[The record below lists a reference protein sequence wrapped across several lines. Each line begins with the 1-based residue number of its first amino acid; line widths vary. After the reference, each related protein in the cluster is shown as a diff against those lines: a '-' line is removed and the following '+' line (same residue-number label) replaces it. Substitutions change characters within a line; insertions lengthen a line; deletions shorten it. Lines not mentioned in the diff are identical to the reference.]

1 MSKVIRLTESD
12 IMKLVSGVIEEKKT
26 QELKSTNTLMV
37 EINSMLN
44 FHYKSNS
51 AFLKYTEDFSER
63 FNILQDVKNLVENLF
78 SNDNIILERFNKF
91 SNKGVIVESTFNF
104 QEELN
109 DYFKFTKASLLY
121 QGGFITESQYSKYDL
136 LVEDW
141 WDDVQSGVS
150 SVGNAVVS
158 GVKTAGNAVVSGVKA
173 AGNAVASGV
182 NTVGKAVVS
191 GANTVGKAV
200 VSGAKTV
207 GNAVVSGVKAVGG
220 ALQGAW
226 NKLKSLGVSA
236 FMENYRSFLTSNW
249 GAALQILIEVSSEG
263 FGAVIPLIAWALLAQ
278 YDMANVVAGTPDWFN
293 LLFSLI
299 GTATTGIASKAIGM
313 AMPFFK
319 SAGKASS
326 SIVQAVEWLAKSK
339 FGQFFKPLVNK
350 ISAGL
355 GMVPGLIAKAMTWV
369 KAVFGKVFGEGIVN
383 FFAKGANAIGGFIG
397 ELGTSIKKFFT
408 PAVTKVVTKSKVL
421 AKNAKVLKGSVDK
434 FGKKIIKP
442 IIKAPKKLVNTVV
455 KGALQTGANLSP
467 KLATYL
473 ATASGKTLSKKLAIQ
488 TVNTMQKELTSKL
501 KTYSEDQAI
510 AYVEKTYGK
519 PYADLLKNSK
529 SAYEVGQ
536 GSYKIGKNVN
546 DWKKAGQNL
555 AQDTKVKQYQDVLA
569 GTEKVAKSTKELVY
583 GEPEGDQIKKTA
595 QNVVQ
600 NVKPVV

>member
-12 IMKLVSGVIEEKKT
+12 IEKVVSGVIKQKNT

-63 FNILQDVKNLVENLF
+63 FNILQYVKNLVENLF

-121 QGGFITESQYSKYDL
+121 QGGFITESQYNKYDL

-141 WDDVQSGVS
+141 WDDIKSGAS

-158 GVKTAGNAVVSGVKA
+158 GVKTAGNAVASGVK
-173 AGNAVASGV
+173 
-182 NTVGKAVVS
+182 
-191 GANTVGKAV
+191 TVGKAV

-207 GNAVVSGVKAVGG
+207 GKAVVSGAKTVGKAVVSTVKAGYA

-236 FMENYRSFLTSNW
+236 FFEKYRTFLTSNF
-249 GAALQILIEVSSEG
+249 GAALQILIEVSTEG
-263 FGAVIPLIAWALLAQ
+263 FGAVIPLIAWALLGN
-278 YDMANVVAGTPDWFN
+278 YDVANIIAGTPNWFN
-293 LLFSLI
+293 TLFSLI
-299 GTATTGIASKAIGM
+299 GTATTGIASKAIGA

-339 FGQFFKPLVNK
+339 FGQMFKPLVNK

-355 GMVPGLIAKAMTWV
+355 GRIPGLIAKAMTWI
-369 KAVFGKVFGEGIVN
+369 KSVFGKVFGESVVN
-383 FFAKGANAIGGFIG
+383 FFAKGANAIGKFIG
-397 ELGTSIKKFFT
+397 ELATGIKNFFST
-408 PAVTKVVTKSKVL
+408 
-421 AKNAKVLKGSVDK
+421 
-434 FGKKIIKP
+434 
-442 IIKAPKKLVNTVV
+442 TVV
-455 KGALQTGANLSP
+455 KGGKKVIAKGVNTVLAKAGSLIP
-467 KLATYL
+467 KIDVYL
-473 ATASGKTLSKKLAIQ
+473 ATASGKRLASKLSVE
-488 TVNTMQKELTSKL
+488 TVKAMKKELTSTV
-501 KTYSEDQAI
+501 KTYSEDQAL
-510 AYVEKTYGK
+510 AYVDKKYGK
-519 PYADLLKNSK
+519 LYGDVIRFAKTVKDVKNT
-529 SAYEVGQ
+529 
-536 GSYKIGKNVN
+536 GKNLAKN
-546 DWKKAGQNL
+546 TKNWKKAGIQGNSQWMGNHYKD
-555 AQDTKVKQYQDVLA
+555 AVSNTKKLVKTTVKA
-569 GTEKVAKSTKELVY
+569 GQLGNKVATEV
-583 GEPEGDQIKKTA
+583 
-595 QNVVQ
+595 
-600 NVKPVV
+600 

>member
-12 IMKLVSGVIEEKKT
+12 INKVVRGVIKQKNT

-37 EINSMLN
+37 EIDSMLD
-44 FHYKSNS
+44 FHYRSNS
-51 AFLKYTEDFSER
+51 AFLKYTEDFSEK

-109 DYFKFTKASLLY
+109 GYFKFTKASLLY
-121 QGGFITESQYSKYDL
+121 QGGFINESHYNGNSL
-136 LVEDW
+136 INEGGWLN
-141 WDDVQSGVS
+141 GVW
-150 SVGNAVVS
+150 NA
-158 GVKTAGNAVVSGVKA
+158 T
-173 AGNAVASGV
+173 V
-182 NTVGKAVVS
+182 NT
-191 GANTVGKAV
+191 
-200 VSGAKTV
+200 AKTV

-226 NKLKSLGVSA
+226 NKLKSLGVSK
-236 FMENYRSFLTSNW
+236 FMENYRGFLTSNW

-263 FGAVIPLIAWALLAQ
+263 FGAVIPLIAWALLAE

-299 GTATTGIASKAIGM
+299 GTATTGIASKAIGA

-339 FGQFFKPLVNK
+339 FGQFFKPMVNR

-355 GMVPGLIAKAMTWV
+355 GRVPGLIAKAMTWV

-383 FFAKGANAIGGFIG
+383 FFAKGANAVGRFIG
-397 ELGTSIKKFFT
+397 ELGTSIKQFFT
-408 PAVTKVVTKSKVL
+408 VD
-421 AKNAKVLKGSVDK
+421 AKALKGSVDK

-442 IIKAPKKLVNTVV
+442 IIKAPKKLVNTVI
-455 KGALQTGANLSP
+455 KGALQKGANLSP

-488 TVNTMQKELTSKL
+488 TVNTIKKELTSKL

-529 SAYEVGQ
+529 AAYEVAHGAHE
-536 GSYKIGKNVN
+536 IATNVK
-546 DWKKAGQNL
+546 DWKQAGQNL
-555 AQDTKVKQYQDVLA
+555 ANSGNVTGEKYKEVVSNTQKVVTA
-569 GTEKVAKSTKELVY
+569 GNELIN
-583 GEPEGDQIKKTA
+583 GEPEGDQIKKTT
-595 QNVVQ
+595 QNIVQ
-600 NVKPVV
+600 NVNPVV

>member
-12 IMKLVSGVIEEKKT
+12 INKVVRGVIKQKNT

-37 EINSMLN
+37 EIDSMLD
-44 FHYKSNS
+44 FHYRSNS
-51 AFLKYTEDFSER
+51 AFLKYTEDFSEK

-78 SNDNIILERFNKF
+78 SNDNIILEKFNKS

-109 DYFKFTKASLLY
+109 GYFKFTKASLLY
-121 QGGFITESQYSKYDL
+121 QGGFINESHYNGNSL
-136 LVEDW
+136 INEGGWLN
-141 WDDVQSGVS
+141 GVW
-150 SVGNAVVS
+150 NA
-158 GVKTAGNAVVSGVKA
+158 T
-173 AGNAVASGV
+173 V
-182 NTVGKAVVS
+182 NT
-191 GANTVGKAV
+191 
-200 VSGAKTV
+200 AKTV

-226 NKLKSLGVSA
+226 NKLKSLGVSK
-236 FMENYRSFLTSNW
+236 FMENYRGFLTSNW

-263 FGAVIPLIAWALLAQ
+263 FGAVIPLIAWALLAE

-299 GTATTGIASKAIGM
+299 GTATTGIASKAIGA

-339 FGQFFKPLVNK
+339 FGQFFKPMVNR

-355 GMVPGLIAKAMTWV
+355 GRVPGLIAKAMTWV

-383 FFAKGANAIGGFIG
+383 FFAKGANAVGRFIG
-397 ELGTSIKKFFT
+397 ELGTSIKQFFT
-408 PAVTKVVTKSKVL
+408 VD
-421 AKNAKVLKGSVDK
+421 AKALKGSVDK

-442 IIKAPKKLVNTVV
+442 IIKAPKKLVNTVI
-455 KGALQTGANLSP
+455 KGALQKGANLSP

-488 TVNTMQKELTSKL
+488 TVNTIKKELTSKL

-529 SAYEVGQ
+529 AAYEVAHGAHE
-536 GSYKIGKNVN
+536 IATNVK
-546 DWKKAGQNL
+546 DWKQAGQNL
-555 AQDTKVKQYQDVLA
+555 ANSGNVTGEKYKEVVSNTQKVVTA
-569 GTEKVAKSTKELVY
+569 GNELIN
-583 GEPEGDQIKKTA
+583 GEPEGDQIKKTT
-595 QNVVQ
+595 QNIVQ
-600 NVKPVV
+600 NVNPVV

>member
-12 IMKLVSGVIEEKKT
+12 INKVVRGVIKQKNT

-37 EINSMLN
+37 EIDSMLD
-44 FHYKSNS
+44 FHYRSNS
-51 AFLKYTEDFSER
+51 AFLKYTEDFSEK

-263 FGAVIPLIAWALLAQ
+263 FGAVIPLIAWALLAE

-299 GTATTGIASKAIGM
+299 GTATTGIASKAIGA

-339 FGQFFKPLVNK
+339 FGQFFKPMVNR

-355 GMVPGLIAKAMTWV
+355 GRVPGLIAKAMTWV

-383 FFAKGANAIGGFIG
+383 FFAKGANAVGRFIG
-397 ELGTSIKKFFT
+397 ELGTSIKQFFT
-408 PAVTKVVTKSKVL
+408 VD
-421 AKNAKVLKGSVDK
+421 AKALKGSVDK

-442 IIKAPKKLVNTVV
+442 IIKAPKKLVNTVI
-455 KGALQTGANLSP
+455 KGALQKGANLSP

-488 TVNTMQKELTSKL
+488 TVNTIKKELTSKL

-529 SAYEVGQ
+529 AAYEVAHGAHE
-536 GSYKIGKNVN
+536 IATNVK
-546 DWKKAGQNL
+546 DWKQAGQNL
-555 AQDTKVKQYQDVLA
+555 ANSGNVTGEKYKEVVSNTQKVVTA
-569 GTEKVAKSTKELVY
+569 GNELIN
-583 GEPEGDQIKKTA
+583 GEPEGDQIKKTT
-595 QNVVQ
+595 QNIVQ
-600 NVKPVV
+600 NVNPVV

>member
-12 IMKLVSGVIEEKKT
+12 INKVVRGVIKQKNT

-37 EINSMLN
+37 EIDSMLD
-44 FHYKSNS
+44 FHYRSNS
-51 AFLKYTEDFSER
+51 AFLKYTEDFSEK

-78 SNDNIILERFNKF
+78 SNDNIILEKFNKF

-109 DYFKFTKASLLY
+109 GYFKFTKASLLY
-121 QGGFITESQYSKYDL
+121 QGGFINESHYNGNSL
-136 LVEDW
+136 INEGGWLN
-141 WDDVQSGVS
+141 GVW
-150 SVGNAVVS
+150 NA
-158 GVKTAGNAVVSGVKA
+158 T
-173 AGNAVASGV
+173 V
-182 NTVGKAVVS
+182 NT
-191 GANTVGKAV
+191 
-200 VSGAKTV
+200 AKTV

-226 NKLKSLGVSA
+226 NKLKSLGVSK
-236 FMENYRSFLTSNW
+236 FMENYRGFLTSNW

-263 FGAVIPLIAWALLAQ
+263 FGAVIPLIAWALLAE

-299 GTATTGIASKAIGM
+299 GTATTGIASKAIGA

-339 FGQFFKPLVNK
+339 FGQFFKPMVNR

-355 GMVPGLIAKAMTWV
+355 GRVPGLIAKAMTWV

-383 FFAKGANAIGGFIG
+383 FFAKGANAVGRFIG
-397 ELGTSIKKFFT
+397 ELGTSIKQFFT
-408 PAVTKVVTKSKVL
+408 VD
-421 AKNAKVLKGSVDK
+421 AKALKGSVDK

-442 IIKAPKKLVNTVV
+442 IIKAPKKLVNTVI
-455 KGALQTGANLSP
+455 KGALQKGANLSP

-488 TVNTMQKELTSKL
+488 TVNTIKKELTSKL

-529 SAYEVGQ
+529 AAYEVAHGAHE
-536 GSYKIGKNVN
+536 IATNVK
-546 DWKKAGQNL
+546 DWKQAGQNL
-555 AQDTKVKQYQDVLA
+555 ANSGNVTGEKYKEVVSNTQKVVTA
-569 GTEKVAKSTKELVY
+569 GNELIN
-583 GEPEGDQIKKTA
+583 GEPEGDQIKKTT
-595 QNVVQ
+595 QNIVQ
-600 NVKPVV
+600 NVNPVV